1 LIIKISKTGGFMS
14 RRLVDR
20 ELRKRRLR
28 REKLRKLRE
37 KFKEAK
43 KEEEKKRILEK
54 VSKIA
59 PSLKIEEFIASVN

>member
-1 LIIKISKTGGFMS
+1 MS

-43 KEEEKKRILEK
+43 TEEEKNLILQK
-54 VSKIA
+54 VMKIS
-59 PSLKIEEFIASVN
+59 PSLKIENFLSSVK

>member
-1 LIIKISKTGGFMS
+1 MS

-37 KFKEAK
+37 KFKVAK
-43 KEEEKKRILEK
+43 NEKEKKQIFEK

-59 PSLKIEEFIASVN
+59 PSVKIEEFIASVK

>member
-1 LIIKISKTGGFMS
+1 MSK
-14 RRLVDR
+14 RLVEK

-37 KFKEAK
+37 KFKMAK
-43 KEEEKKRILEK
+43 TEEEKKKILEK

-59 PSLKIEEFIASVN
+59 PTVKIEEFIASVK

>member
-1 LIIKISKTGGFMS
+1 MSK
-14 RRLVDR
+14 RLVDR
-20 ELRKRRLR
+20 ELKKRRLR

-43 KEEEKKRILEK
+43 NEEEKKLILEK

-59 PSLKIEEFIASVN
+59 PSLKIEHFIASVK